1 MTILEKVNADQIAH
15 KSGIQAGDFLI
26 AINEHDLTNQP
37 AMTAL
42 KVLSFVSFPKVL
54 VFESRYIVNDAKMIE
69 ESILSRSY
77 TLQVLYPP
85 GLMSSLSVRLAE
97 WSLPFI
103 DAAGS
108 RDDACPVL
116 RLRAPTD
123 TFGCQVNQT
132 ELQLSTWHQTINNGD
147 TTLIGTPAQAAS
159 EVWSNLNIN
168 KLFIYDF
175 SLYPYDI

>member
-1 MTILEKVNADQIAH
+1 MTEKVNADQIAA

-54 VFESRYIVNDAKMIE
+54 VFESRYIVSDAKMIE

-85 GLMSSLSVRLAE
+85 GLVSNLSVRLAE
-97 WSLPFI
+97 WSMPYM

-116 RLRAPTD
+116 RLRTPTD
-123 TFGCQVNQT
+123 SFGCQVNKT
-132 ELQLSTWHQTINNGD
+132 ELELPTWHQTINSGE
-147 TTLIGTPAQAAS
+147 TTLIGAHAQAAG
-159 EVWSNLNIN
+159 EVKSVSTGF
-168 KLFIYDF
+168 FI
-175 SLYPYDI
+175 